1 MSRAVLELN
10 DHQLGLYNHNG
21 LMFSSPGYVLVNG
34 KHVAFG
40 QQAAEQSRLNPLGT
54 NNEFWHRLGM
64 APLTRPV
71 AHFRHYA
78 DVAHGHL
85 LHLAQESGFEGEIVI
100 AVPASFSREQLAVLT
115 GVLRHSPFKPV
126 AMMDAALVS
135 ASHQLAAG
143 SELIYVDVQLHQLSL
158 TRLHTDG
165 SAVRR
170 DAVSVV
176 PGAGWTGISNIL
188 VQTATEAFVAQ
199 SRFNPQ
205 HSAAWE
211 QQLYNQ
217 IPLWLQHFYGGDQEL
232 IARVQTDKNNVQARI
247 SLSDVLDAL
256 EPVFQK
262 VAQHAAR
269 FIINPSVPVM
279 LSGRAA
285 LIPGLQQC
293 LQASNHNVSAEQLAE
308 LCLRAASNSG
318 IAAAGHADTVP
329 FLNVLALDA
338 LRASHIKSGA
348 TVNLASVNQA
358 PQGSHLSPTHLSPAH
373 LFPTHV
379 LSKGVAWPLP
389 VEVYQQPGAGVEVR
403 AWQPTANADSAAV
416 CLFTIDSEGAGAH
429 LIAQIDGVTVNG
441 QEATAR
447 TRLKT
452 GDRICVGANVGA
464 KVGANASA
472 VASVDSGA
480 LIADMQCIHV
490 HGGAR
495 HE

>member
-21 LMFSSPGYVLVNG
+21 LMFSSPGYVLVSG
-34 KHVAFG
+34 KHVQFG

-64 APLTRPV
+64 TPLTRPV

-143 SELIYVDVQLHQLSL
+143 SELLYVDVQLHQLSL

-188 VQTATEAFVAQ
+188 VQAATEAFVAQ

-217 IPLWLQHFYGGDQEL
+217 IPLWLQHFYDGDQEL
-232 IARVQTDKNNVQARI
+232 IGRVQTDKNTIQARI

-262 VAQHAAR
+262 VAQHATR
-269 FIINPSVPVM
+269 IITDVSKPVL

-285 LIPGLQQC
+285 LVPGLQQC
-293 LQASNHNVSAEQLAE
+293 LSAINHQVSPEQLAD
-308 LCLRAASNSG
+308 LCLRAAANAGNES
-318 IAAAGHADTVP
+318 AGHSGTVP
-329 FLNVLALDA
+329 FLNVLSLET
-338 LRASHIKSGA
+338 LRHSHLKSPLSA
-348 TVNLASVNQA
+348 NLASVSQ
-358 PQGSHLSPTHLSPAH
+358 TPAVSTRSV
-373 LFPTHV
+373 THV
-379 LSKGVAWPLP
+379 LSEGVAWPLP
-389 VEVYQQPGAGVEVR
+389 VEVCLQQDSGVVIRTLRPADNSRSAGTQLLVIGR
-403 AWQPTANADSAAV
+403 QDNAAH
-416 CLFTIDSEGAGAH
+416 LLPHSEGISVSEG
-429 LIAQIDGVTVNG
+429 ITVNG
-441 QEATAR
+441 EAVTTAR
-447 TRLKT
+447 SLLP
-452 GDRICVGANVGA
+452 GDRIRVGAI
-464 KVGANASA
+464 S
-472 VASVDSGA
+472 
-480 LIADMQCIHV
+480 ADMQCIYV
-490 HGGAR
+490 HDGGAD
-495 HE
+495 HG

>member
-1 MSRAVLELN
+1 MTRAVLELN

-34 KHVAFG
+34 KKVEFG

-54 NNEFWHRLGM
+54 NNEFWHRLSM

-135 ASHQLAAG
+135 ASHHLASG
-143 SELIYVDVQLHQLSL
+143 SELIFVDVQLHQLSL
-158 TRLHTDG
+158 TRLHSDG
-165 SAVRR
+165 SAMRR

-176 PGAGWTGISNIL
+176 PGAGWAGISNIL
-188 VQTATEAFVAQ
+188 VQTATDAFVSQ

-217 IPLWLQHFYGGDQEL
+217 LPQWLTQFQQGDQEL

-269 FIINPSVPVM
+269 FIVNPSAPVL

-293 LQASNHNVSAEQLAE
+293 LQASDHKVSAEQLAE
-308 LCLRAASNSG
+308 LCLRAAANTGSAS
-318 IAAAGHADTVP
+318 AGRADTVP
-329 FLNVLALDA
+329 FLNVLSLDA
-338 LRASHIKSGA
+338 LRGSHIKSGA
-348 TVNLASVNQA
+348 TASLAAVSRAPHANQ
-358 PQGSHLSPTHLSPAH
+358 LS
-373 LFPTHV
+373 PTHV
-379 LSKGVAWPLP
+379 LSEGVAWPLP
-389 VEVYQQPGAGVEVR
+389 VEICQRQGAGIEVS
-403 AWQPTANADSAAV
+403 AWHSTPVPDSAGMR
-416 CLFTIDSEGAGAH
+416 LFIIDADGASAH
-429 LIAQIDGVTVNG
+429 LIPHVDGITVNG
-441 QEATAR
+441 QGVSAR
-447 TRLKT
+447 TRLKP
-452 GDRICVGANVGA
+452 GDLIGLGAGA
-464 KVGANASA
+464 
-472 VASVDSGA
+472 GA
-480 LIADMQCIHV
+480 LSADMQCIHV
-490 HGGAR
+490 HDGGAK
-495 HE
+495 HV

>member
-34 KHVAFG
+34 KHIQFG

-54 NNEFWHRLGM
+54 NNEFWYRLGM
-64 APLTRPV
+64 TPLTRPV

-85 LHLAQESGFEGEIVI
+85 MHLAQESGFEGEIVI

-115 GVLRHSPFKPV
+115 GVLKHSPFTPV

-135 ASHQLAAG
+135 ASHQLASGA
-143 SELIYVDVQLHQLSL
+143 ELLYVDVQLHQISL
-158 TRLHTDG
+158 TRLHADG
-165 SAVRR
+165 TSVRR

-188 VQTATEAFVAQ
+188 VQTATDAFVAQ

-217 IPLWLQHFYGGDQEL
+217 IPQWLQHFQSGEQEL
-232 IARVQTDKNNVQARI
+232 IARIETDKNTVQARI

-262 VAQHAAR
+262 VAQHTAR
-269 FIINPSVPVM
+269 IISADTMPVL

-285 LIPGLQQC
+285 MIPGLQAC
-293 LQASNHNVSAEQLAE
+293 LQAVNHRVSPEQLAQ
-308 LCLRAASNSG
+308 LCLRVAAN
-318 IAAAGHADTVP
+318 AATSQGSSVP
-329 FLNVLALDA
+329 FLNALLLDT
-338 LRASHIKSGA
+338 LRGDRQQSAAAGSNA
-348 TVNLASVNQA
+348 PVA
-358 PQGSHLSPTHLSPAH
+358 PQPVSTPTHLLH
-373 LFPTHV
+373 D
-379 LSKGVAWPLP
+379 GVAWPLP
-389 VEVYQQPGAGVEVR
+389 VTVYQQAGAGLVLADPASPPEV
-403 AWQPTANADSAAV
+403 TAGLQRLFSIAIQGTEALLLTDSTSTT
-416 CLFTIDSEGAGAH
+416 LNEQSAGSG
-429 LIAQIDGVTVNG
+429 I
-441 QEATAR
+441 
-447 TRLKT
+447 RLTT
-452 GDRICVGANVGA
+452 GDRIGAA
-464 KVGANASA
+464 
-472 VASVDSGA
+472 DS
-480 LIADMQCIHV
+480 LNKLQCIRV
-490 HGGAR
+490 RGIERSHG
-495 HE
+495 

>member
-1 MSRAVLELN
+1 MTRAVLELN

-34 KHVAFG
+34 KQVEFG

-54 NNEFWHRLGM
+54 NNEFWHRLSM

-115 GVLRHSPFKPV
+115 GVLKHSPFKPV
-126 AMMDAALVS
+126 AMMDAAFVS
-135 ASHQLAAG
+135 ASHQLASG
-143 SELIYVDVQLHQLSL
+143 SELIFVDVQLHQLSL
-158 TRLHTDG
+158 TRLHSDG
-165 SAVRR
+165 SAMRR

-176 PGAGWTGISNIL
+176 PGAGWAGISNIL
-188 VQTATEAFVAQ
+188 VQTATDAFVSQ

-217 IPLWLQHFYGGDQEL
+217 LPQWLTQFQQGDQEL

-269 FIINPSVPVM
+269 FIVNPSVPVL

-293 LQASNHNVSAEQLAE
+293 LQATDHRVSALGAPERGRDEDARRLVETGDDAGLGIILPETLCRERTETREGRERRRCLPARRLAPARHDAYRPLLGDGVPAQVAGERVAPESGRDHPHLEEPLAKPVIDEPIPPRVGGDSDGE
-308 LCLRAASNSG
+308 LAAHGEGFRGSGVQGLRGSVTRNRA
-318 IAAAGHADTVP
+318 
-329 FLNVLALDA
+329 
-338 LRASHIKSGA
+338 RAS
-348 TVNLASVNQA
+348 
-358 PQGSHLSPTHLSPAH
+358 
-373 LFPTHV
+373 V
-379 LSKGVAWPLP
+379 LSMTIPS
-389 VEVYQQPGAGVEVR
+389 
-403 AWQPTANADSAAV
+403 ADP
-416 CLFTIDSEGAGAH
+416 E
-429 LIAQIDGVTVNG
+429 
-441 QEATAR
+441 R
-447 TRLKT
+447 
-452 GDRICVGANVGA
+452 
-464 KVGANASA
+464 
-472 VASVDSGA
+472 
-480 LIADMQCIHV
+480 
-490 HGGAR
+490 
-495 HE
+495 

>member
-10 DHQLGLYNHNG
+10 DHQLGLYNQDG

-34 KHVAFG
+34 KHVQFG

-64 APLTRPV
+64 TPLTRPV

-115 GVLRHSPFKPV
+115 GVLKHSPFKPV

-143 SELIYVDVQLHQLSL
+143 SELLYVDVQLHQLSL

-165 SAVRR
+165 SVVRR

-176 PGAGWTGISNIL
+176 AGAGWTAISNSL

-199 SRFNPQ
+199 ARFNPQ

-217 IPLWLQHFYGGDQEL
+217 IPLWLQHFYDADQEL
-232 IARVQTDKNNVQARI
+232 IARVQTDNNTIQARI

-262 VAQHAAR
+262 VAQHATR
-269 FIINPSVPVM
+269 IITDPSMPVL

-293 LQASNHNVSAEQLAE
+293 LSAMNHQVSPQQLAA
-308 LCLRAASNSG
+308 LCLRAAANAGPAS
-318 IAAAGHADTVP
+318 AGHADTVP
-329 FLNVLALDA
+329 FLNVLALDT
-338 LRASHIKSGA
+338 LRHSHEKSPLS
-348 TVNLASVNQA
+348 VNLVSVSQ
-358 PQGSHLSPTHLSPAH
+358 TPAVSQRSV
-373 LFPTHV
+373 THV
-379 LSKGVAWPLP
+379 LSEGIAWPLP
-389 VEVYQQPGAGVEVR
+389 V
-403 AWQPTANADSAAV
+403 DV
-416 CLFTIDSEGAGAH
+416 CLQQDCVVVIRTIGPADNSRSAGTQVCVISRQDDVAQLLPRSEG
-429 LIAQIDGVTVNG
+429 LTVNG
-441 QEATAR
+441 DAVTT
-447 TRLKT
+447 TRALRP
-452 GDRICVGANVGA
+452 GDRIRVGAIN
-464 KVGANASA
+464 
-472 VASVDSGA
+472 
-480 LIADMQCIHV
+480 ADMQCIHV
-490 HGGAR
+490 HDGGLN
-495 HE
+495 HG